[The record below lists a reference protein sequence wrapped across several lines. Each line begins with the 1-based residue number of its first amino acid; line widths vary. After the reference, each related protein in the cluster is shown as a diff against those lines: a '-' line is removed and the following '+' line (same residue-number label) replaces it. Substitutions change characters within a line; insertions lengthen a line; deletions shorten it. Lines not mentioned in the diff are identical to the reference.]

1 MPANLPPQYFD
12 AEKRFREAKTP
23 EGKVEALE
31 EMLTIMP
38 KHKGT
43 DKLRADL
50 RRKISK
56 FKTQSQQKKGVSR
69 HESAYSIDKE
79 GAAQVVVIGPANVG
93 KSSLIAS
100 LTNAS
105 PEVADFPH
113 STWKPTPGMASFEN
127 IQFQLVDTP
136 PISQAHMEPGLAD
149 LIRRADILIILLDLH
164 GDALEQLE
172 STLFLLREL
181 RVFPEGNPIPEDL
194 KKPPF
199 IKKVLLVVNKM
210 DQEEDEEDYEVFL
223 ELSETSLPS
232 LGISTRTKRNLTA
245 FIERIF
251 HISGII
257 RVYTKAPGKEPD
269 LSAPFVLLKDSTL
282 EHLAAKIHKDFLD
295 KLKFAK
301 LWGRDVYDG
310 QMVQRDYVLRDGDV
324 VEMHI

>member
-12 AEKRFREAKTP
+12 AEKRYREAKTP
-23 EGKVEALE
+23 GEKVEALE

-69 HESAYSIDKE
+69 RESAYSIDKE

-93 KSSLIAS
+93 KSSLISA
-100 LTNAS
+100 LTNAT

-113 STWKPTPGMASFEN
+113 STWKPTPGMVQFEN

-136 PISQAHMEPGLAD
+136 PISGDYIDPWMAD
-149 LIRRADILIILLDLH
+149 LIRRADILVILLDLRE
-164 GDALEQLE
+164 DSLEQLE
-172 STLFLLREL
+172 STLSQLQEL
-181 RVFPEGNPIPEDL
+181 RVFPVESPIPEDL

-199 IKKVLLVVNKM
+199 IKKVLIVVNKM
-210 DQEEDEEDYEVFL
+210 DEEEDEEEYEVFL
-223 ELSETSLPS
+223 ELSELRLPS
-232 LGISTRTKRNLTA
+232 LGISIRTKRNLQGL
-245 FIERIF
+245 IEKIYDL
-251 HISGII
+251 SGII
-257 RVYTKAPGKEPD
+257 RVYTKAPGKAPD
-269 LSAPFVLLKDSTL
+269 LNAPFVVPKQSTL
-282 EHLAAKIHKDFLD
+282 EDLAAKIHKDFMV
-295 KLKFAK
+295 KLKFARI
-301 LWGRDVYDG
+301 WGKMVYDG
-310 QMVQRDYVLRDGDV
+310 QMVQRDYVLQDGDV

>member
-1 MPANLPPQYFD
+1 
-12 AEKRFREAKTP
+12 
-23 EGKVEALE
+23 VEALE

-43 DKLRADL
+43 DKLRADV

-56 FKTQSQQKKGVSR
+56 FKAQSQLKKGVSR
-69 HESAYSIDKE
+69 RESAYSIDKE
-79 GAAQVVVIGPANVG
+79 GAAQAVVIGPANVG
-93 KSSLIAS
+93 KSSLIAT
-100 LTNAS
+100 LTNAT

-113 STWKPTPGMASFEN
+113 STWKPTPGMVPYEN
-127 IQFQLVDTP
+127 IQYQLVDTP
-136 PISQAHMEPGLAD
+136 PISQDHLEPGLAD

-172 STLFLLREL
+172 STLSFLREL
-181 RVFPEGNPIPEDL
+181 RVFAEGEPIPEDL

-210 DQEEDEEDYEVFL
+210 DQEEDEEDYGVFL

-251 HISGII
+251 DISDII
-257 RVYTKAPGKEPD
+257 RVYTKTPGKAPD
-269 LSAPFVLLKDSTL
+269 LSAPFVLPRDSTL
-282 EHLAAKIHKDFLD
+282 EQLTAKIHKDFLD
-295 KLKFAK
+295 KLRFAK
-301 LWGRDVYDG
+301 IWGKEVYDG
-310 QMVQRDYVLRDGDV
+310 QMVQRDYVLQDGDV